1 MIRAR
6 ILTPWTGAGT
16 TGDEFRPQ
24 LAADYQLASW
34 TDVTGQAS
42 GNLPPTPNLLT
53 VEAMC
58 TQAVL
63 DAISLDARYEIL
75 WSETT

>member
-6 ILTPWTGAGT
+6 ILTPWSGAGT

-24 LAADYQLASW
+24 LAIDYQLASW

-42 GNLPPTPNLLT
+42 GNLPPAPNLLT
-53 VEAMC
+53 VEVTS

-63 DAISLDARYEIL
+63 DAIALDTRYAIL